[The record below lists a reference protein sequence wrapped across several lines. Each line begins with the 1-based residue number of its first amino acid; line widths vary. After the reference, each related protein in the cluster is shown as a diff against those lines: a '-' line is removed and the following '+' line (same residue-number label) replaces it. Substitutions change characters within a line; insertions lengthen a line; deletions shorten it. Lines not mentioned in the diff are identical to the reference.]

1 MSKSAARYLKK
12 SRDAVE
18 AHAPKA
24 KFVEENA
31 TKLMQAFTPT
41 QAQKT
46 LINKIRENTITWV
59 DSEAG
64 TGKSS
69 AALYHF
75 CKEYLLDPYKQL
87 VIVRTPVEIGGDKV
101 GFLPSSLEAKLEI
114 HFASAKE
121 ILERFLG
128 KGRVEADLG
137 TRIHFKIP
145 NYMLGSTLD
154 NALILIDEAQQ
165 LQPMILKLI
174 LERTGQNSKVVI
186 AGCSNQLYGSGK
198 DRNSL
203 ADGIER
209 FFKYDED
216 VGDLVAKYDEIA
228 IHKFDL
234 SDVMRSEIVKTVIQA
249 YSGVGGI

>member
-1 MSKSAARYLKK
+1 MSKSATRF
-12 SRDAVE
+12 SRRKVRDEVE
-18 AHAPKA
+18 DKPAPKQ

-31 TKLMQAFTPT
+31 TKLMQQFSPT

-46 LINKIRENTITWV
+46 LINKIRENTLTFI

-69 AALYHF
+69 ATLFHF
-75 CKEYLLDPYKQL
+75 CKEYLLDPYKQI

-101 GFLPSSLEAKLEI
+101 GFLPSSLESKLEV
-114 HFASAKE
+114 HFASTRE
-121 ILERFLG
+121 ILEQFLG

-145 NYMLGSTLD
+145 NYMLGSTMN
-154 NALILIDEAQQ
+154 NALVLIDEAQQ

-186 AGCSNQLYGSGK
+186 AGCSNQLYSN
-198 DRNSL
+198 DRNRNAL
-203 ADGIER
+203 ADAIDR
-209 FFKYDED
+209 FFEFDGEEVFPLFD
-216 VGDLVAKYDEIA
+216 SVALHE
-228 IHKFDL
+228 FDI
-234 SDVMRSEIVKTVIQA
+234 SDIMRSEIVKTVVRA
-249 YSGVGGI
+249 YQGVGGV